1 MNIYEAI
8 GSIMKKGVAIGKEK
22 RNQQQNFMYRG
33 IDDVMN
39 VFQPLMSEA
48 GIFMVPEVL
57 EAKREER
64 QSSRGGNLI
73 YSILKVR
80 YTFYAEDG
88 SNVSAVV
95 VGEGMDSGDKASNK
109 AMAVA
114 MKYAMFQTFCIPTE
128 EMPDPDAETP
138 PPSRPQPTQ
147 QPTRPTQQA
156 PQPTQPTQ
164 QPQPVRNQEALRQ
177 QQLSRQQSQQQAP
190 KQPRQAPPPP
200 DVQPGPEEAEDGYY
214 YCKDCGQIITDVRLQ
229 NGQHLSP
236 KEVAVMGMQNF
247 GDQICYNCGAARM
260 KARRAG

>member
-88 SNVSAVV
+88 SSVSAVV
-95 VGEGMDSGDKASNK
+95 IGEGMDSGDKASNK

-156 PQPTQPTQ
+156 PQSTQPTQ

-214 YCKDCGQIITDVRLQ
+214 YCKDCGQIISDVTLQ

>member
-8 GSIMKKGVAIGKEK
+8 GSIMKKGVAVGKEK

-88 SNVSAVV
+88 SSVSAVV
-95 VGEGMDSGDKASNK
+95 IGEGMDSGDKASNK

-156 PQPTQPTQ
+156 PQSTQPTQ

>member
-22 RNQQQNFMYRG
+22 KNQQQNFMYRG

-88 SNVSAVV
+88 SSVSAVV
-95 VGEGMDSGDKASNK
+95 IGEGMDSGDKASNK

-147 QPTRPTQQA
+147 QPTRPTQ
-156 PQPTQPTQ
+156 PTQPT

-177 QQLSRQQSQQQAP
+177 QQMSRQQAQQQTP

-214 YCKDCGQIITDVRLQ
+214 YCKDCGQIISDVKLQ

-247 GDQICYNCGAARM
+247 GDQLCYSCGAARM

>member
-95 VGEGMDSGDKASNK
+95 IGEGMDSGDKASNK

-156 PQPTQPTQ
+156 PQSTQPTQ

-177 QQLSRQQSQQQAP
+177 QQLSRQQAP

>member
-73 YSILKVR
+73 YSILKVG

-88 SNVSAVV
+88 SSVSAVV

-138 PPSRPQPTQ
+138 PPSRPQKPAQQRPQ
-147 QPTRPTQQA
+147 QPQQPAPRPEAPQQQA
-156 PQPTQPTQ
+156 PQQAA
-164 QPQPVRNQEALRQ
+164 RRQ
-177 QQLSRQQSQQQAP
+177 
-190 KQPRQAPPPP
+190 RQAPPPP
-200 DVQPGPEEAEDGYY
+200 DVYPEPMEDEDGYY
-214 YCKDCGQIITDVRLQ
+214 ICKDCGQIIAGITLQ
-229 NGQHLSP
+229 NGQQMSP
-236 KEVAVMGMQNF
+236 KDVAVMGMQNF
-247 GDQICYNCGAARM
+247 GDQLCYSCGAARM

>member
-95 VGEGMDSGDKASNK
+95 IGEGMDSGDKASNK

-156 PQPTQPTQ
+156 PQSTQPTQ

-177 QQLSRQQSQQQAP
+177 QQLSRQQAP
-190 KQPRQAPPPP
+190 KQPRQALPTP
-200 DVQPGPEEAEDGYY
+200 DVQLGPEEAEDGYY